1 MKEEDTK
8 KELIKLINVCS
19 LEVKKWEELNKEEL
33 YEILRLRSEIFIVE
47 QECPYQDIDNK
58 DIFSQHYFGKIN
70 NEIVCYTRVFLNEN
84 PNVIGRLVVKKQFRN
99 KGIGREIMRRSI
111 NIISKEKVIFISA
124 QSYLKG
130 FYESLGFIK
139 KGRKYLED
147 GIIHIPMYLN
157 SRISKK

>member
-1 MKEEDTK
+1 MY
-8 KELIKLINVCS
+8 IVWKL
-19 LEVKKWEELNKEEL
+19 KKWEELNKEEL
-33 YEILRLRSEIFIVE
+33 YEILRLRSEIFILE
-47 QECPYQDIDNK
+47 QECPYQDLDNK
-58 DIFSQHYFGKIN
+58 DMFSQHHFGKIN
-70 NEIVCYTRVFLNEN
+70 NKIVCYTRVFLNEE

-111 NIISKEKVIFISA
+111 KIISKEKVIFISA
-124 QSYLKG
+124 QYYLKD

-139 KGRKYLED
+139 KGKKYLED

>member
-1 MKEEDTK
+1 MSVVWK
-8 KELIKLINVCS
+8 
-19 LEVKKWEELNKEEL
+19 VKKWEELNKEEL

-58 DIFSQHYFGKIN
+58 DIFSKHCFGKIN
-70 NEIVCYTRVFLNEN
+70 NEIVCYTRVFLNED
-84 PNVIGRLVVKKQFRN
+84 PNIIGRLLVKKQFRN

-139 KGRKYLED
+139 KGKKYLED

-157 SRISKK
+157 PRISKK

>member
-1 MKEEDTK
+1 MCIRD
-8 KELIKLINVCS
+8 
-19 LEVKKWEELNKEEL
+19 
-33 YEILRLRSEIFIVE
+33 R
-47 QECPYQDIDNK
+47 
-58 DIFSQHYFGKIN
+58 
-70 NEIVCYTRVFLNEN
+70 

-139 KGRKYLED
+139 KGKKYLED

-157 SRISKK
+157 SRTSKK